1 MEKQIKDLYQ
11 KVRKENVEMIDRWLY
26 FAYEEI
32 PSKVE
37 LSLKDRCLS
46 ILAVLLGL
54 QGQEEFERIVKYAL
68 DQGVEAEAIQEVV
81 YQATAYLG
89 MGRVAPFYSIVDRV
103 FGWKCSSATRS
114 ANHKSSRSFRER
126 KRFAS
131 SLFWRRFEGNM
142 EKWRRARKCKLL
154 AGGQLF
160 WGLLYATI
168 RAKD

>member
-11 KVRKENVEMIDRWLY
+11 KFRKENVEMIDRWLY

-37 LSLKDRCLS
+37 LSMKDRCLS
-46 ILAVLLGL
+46 ILAVLLGS
-54 QGQEEFERIVKYAL
+54 QGQEEFERIVKYAS
-68 DQGVEAEAIQEVV
+68 G
-81 YQATAYLG
+81 
-89 MGRVAPFYSIVDRV
+89 SILLNRGPCF
-103 FGWKCSSATRS
+103 FGSKCSSATRS

-160 WGLLYATI
+160 WGLLYAQRI
-168 RAKD
+168 E